1 MTEEDIGIVV
11 VDDDEGFL
19 DETKR
24 ALDGKVPTV
33 RFLTDVQRR
42 IDDGSTSVVV
52 LGPSF
57 ASEPAMESAAI
68 LGEDNEDLGIIL
80 VAADIAPTVLR
91 AAMRAGV
98 RDVIEPPLTE
108 QRLNDAVAP
117 LRRRRPAVELAM
129 SPREGKVVTVM
140 SPKGGSGKTVVAS
153 NLAVMLAQQLGDG
166 RVALVDADLQFGD
179 DSLVLQLE
187 PRLTVVN
194 IVHDID
200 RLDEALVDSVLARHP
215 SGLRVLPAPLEPA
228 YADEISLASMIDII
242 GVMRS
247 MFEVVVV
254 DTSSSFDELLL
265 SLLERSD
272 LALIVPAGEPD
283 LGRRWQAMRARLLSE
298 GILPEIQAKS
308 ELAREPQRARAR
320 IWLRMAAAFAS
331 GVALTFAIGTLHSP
345 AGLGSLR
352 EAVRINLPI
361 IELLPLS
368 KTATDVRRG
377 GELTILPDSTD
388 GIVLTLAAPGLAPD
402 SGLYELEIR
411 RGRQEVFRSKDLVP
425 GEGGVFVLLLPRN
438 RVEEGTHELLLRDSS
453 GKLVASFRLE
463 VELER

>member
-1 MTEEDIGIVV
+1 MIGEDVGIIV
-11 VDDDEGFL
+11 VDDDEEFL

-33 RFLTDVQRR
+33 RFLTDAQRR
-42 IDDGSTSVVV
+42 IDDGSISVVV

-68 LGEDNEDLGIIL
+68 LGEEYEDLGILL
-80 VAADIAPTVLR
+80 VTADIAPNVLR

-108 QRLNDAVAP
+108 ERLNDAVAP
-117 LRRRRPAVELAM
+117 IRRRRPVVEAAP
-129 SPREGKVVTVM
+129 SSREGKVVTVM
-140 SPKGGSGKTVVAS
+140 SPKGGSGKTVIAS
-153 NLAVMLAQQLGDG
+153 NLAVLLAQQLGDG

-254 DTSSSFDELLL
+254 DTSSSFDEMLL
-265 SLLERSD
+265 SILERSD
-272 LALIVPAGEPD
+272 FVLIVVDMDLLSVKNAKLALDTLRLLKFPSSKIRLVLNRAN
-283 LGRRWQAMRARLLSE
+283 ARARLDE
-298 GILPEIQAKS
+298 REIEKTLGTNIA
-308 ELAREPQRARAR
+308 AR
-320 IWLRMAAAFAS
+320 IPSDAAIPAS
-331 GVALTFAIGTLHSP
+331 VNEGRPVVLSSP
-345 AGLGSLR
+345 K
-352 EAVRINLPI
+352 
-361 IELLPLS
+361 S
-368 KTATDVRRG
+368 KTARG
-377 GELTILPDSTD
+377 FEE
-388 GIVLTLAAPGLAPD
+388 VAALITGTGAGPV
-402 SGLYELEIR
+402 
-411 RGRQEVFRSKDLVP
+411 RGRRS
-425 GEGGVFVLLLPRN
+425 RW
-438 RVEEGTHELLLRDSS
+438 R
-453 GKLVASFRLE
+453 
-463 VELER
+463 

>member
-42 IDDGSTSVVV
+42 IDDGSISVVV

-80 VAADIAPTVLR
+80 VAADIEPTVLR

-117 LRRRRPAVELAM
+117 LRRRRPAAELVM
-129 SPREGKVVTVM
+129 SPHEGKVVTVM
-140 SPKGGSGKTVVAS
+140 SPKGGSGKTVLAS
-153 NLAVMLAQQLGDG
+153 NLAVVLAQQLGDG
-166 RVALVDADLQFGD
+166 RVSLVDADLQFGD

-194 IVHDID
+194 IVHDMD

-215 SGLRVLPAPLEPA
+215 SGLRVLPAPIEPA
-228 YADEISLASMIDII
+228 YADEISIASMIDII

-272 LALIVPAGEPD
+272 LALIVVDMD
-283 LGRRWQAMRARLLSE
+283 LLSVKNAKLALDTLRLLKFPSSKIRLILNRSNARARLDE
-298 GILPEIQAKS
+298 REIEKTLGMNVA
-308 ELAREPQRARAR
+308 AR
-320 IWLRMAAAFAS
+320 IPSDAAIPAS
-331 GVALTFAIGTLHSP
+331 VNEGRPVV
-345 AGLGSLR
+345 LGS
-352 EAVRINLPI
+352 PK
-361 IELLPLS
+361 S
-368 KTATDVRRG
+368 KTARGFAEVAALVTGTRAGSARVRKSWWR
-377 GELTILPDSTD
+377 
-388 GIVLTLAAPGLAPD
+388 
-402 SGLYELEIR
+402 
-411 RGRQEVFRSKDLVP
+411 
-425 GEGGVFVLLLPRN
+425 
-438 RVEEGTHELLLRDSS
+438 
-453 GKLVASFRLE
+453 
-463 VELER
+463 

>member
-80 VAADIAPTVLR
+80 VAADIEPSVLR

-117 LRRRRPAVELAM
+117 LRRRRPAVELTV

-140 SPKGGSGKTVVAS
+140 SPKGGSGKTVLAS
-153 NLAVMLAQQLGDG
+153 NLAVLLAQQLGDG

-242 GVMRS
+242 GVLRS

-272 LALIVPAGEPD
+272 LALIVVDMD
-283 LGRRWQAMRARLLSE
+283 LLSVKNAKLALDTLRLLKFPSSKIRLILNRANARARLDE
-298 GILPEIQAKS
+298 REIEKTLGMNVA
-308 ELAREPQRARAR
+308 AR
-320 IWLRMAAAFAS
+320 IPSDAAIPAS
-331 GVALTFAIGTLHSP
+331 VNEGRPVV
-345 AGLGSLR
+345 LGS
-352 EAVRINLPI
+352 PK
-361 IELLPLS
+361 S
-368 KTATDVRRG
+368 KTARGFEEVAGLVTGTRTGSVRRK
-377 GELTILPDSTD
+377 SWW
-388 GIVLTLAAPGLAPD
+388 
-402 SGLYELEIR
+402 R
-411 RGRQEVFRSKDLVP
+411 
-425 GEGGVFVLLLPRN
+425 
-438 RVEEGTHELLLRDSS
+438 
-453 GKLVASFRLE
+453 
-463 VELER
+463 

>member
-1 MTEEDIGIVV
+1 MIGEDVGVIV
-11 VDDDEGFL
+11 VDDDEEFL

-42 IDDGSTSVVV
+42 IEDRSVSVVV

-68 LGEDNEDLGIIL
+68 LGEEHDDLGIIL
-80 VAADIAPTVLR
+80 VAADIDPSVLR

-108 QRLNDAVAP
+108 QRLHDAVAP
-117 LRRRRPAVELAM
+117 LLRRRPAVELAPLP
-129 SPREGKVVTVM
+129 SEGRVVTVM
-140 SPKGGSGKTVVAS
+140 SPKGGSGKTVLAS
-153 NLAVMLAQQLGDG
+153 NIAVMLAQQLGDG

-200 RLDEALVDSVLARHP
+200 RLDEPLVDSVLARHP
-215 SGLRVLPAPLEPA
+215 SGLRVLPAPLEPS
-228 YADEISLASMIDII
+228 YADEISVSAMVEIV

-272 LALIVPAGEPD
+272 LVLIVVDMD
-283 LGRRWQAMRARLLSE
+283 LLSVKNAKLALDTLRLLKFPSSKIKLVLNRANARARLDE
-298 GILPEIQAKS
+298 TEIEKTLGVKVS
-308 ELAREPQRARAR
+308 AR
-320 IWLRMAAAFAS
+320 IPSDAAIPAS
-331 GVALTFAIGTLHSP
+331 VNEGRPIVLSSP
-345 AGLGSLR
+345 K
-352 EAVRINLPI
+352 
-361 IELLPLS
+361 S
-368 KTATDVRRG
+368 KTARG
-377 GELTILPDSTD
+377 FEEAAALVTGARP
-388 GIVLTLAAPGLAPD
+388 AAPRA
-402 SGLYELEIR
+402 R
-411 RGRQEVFRSKDLVP
+411 RSRWRS
-425 GEGGVFVLLLPRN
+425 
-438 RVEEGTHELLLRDSS
+438 
-453 GKLVASFRLE
+453 
-463 VELER
+463 

>member
-80 VAADIAPTVLR
+80 VAADIEPSVLR

-108 QRLNDAVAP
+108 QRLNDAVTP
-117 LRRRRPAVELAM
+117 LRRRRPAVEMTM

-140 SPKGGSGKTVVAS
+140 SPKGGSGKTVLAS

-166 RVALVDADLQFGD
+166 RVSLVDADLQFGD

-215 SGLRVLPAPLEPA
+215 SGLRVLPAPLEPS

-272 LALIVPAGEPD
+272 LVLIVVDMD
-283 LGRRWQAMRARLLSE
+283 LLSVKNAKLALDTLRLLKFPSSKIRLILNRANARARLDE
-298 GILPEIQAKS
+298 REIEKTLGMKVA
-308 ELAREPQRARAR
+308 AR
-320 IWLRMAAAFAS
+320 IPSDAAIPAS
-331 GVALTFAIGTLHSP
+331 VNEGRPVV
-345 AGLGSLR
+345 LGS
-352 EAVRINLPI
+352 PK
-361 IELLPLS
+361 S
-368 KTATDVRRG
+368 KTARGFEEVAALVTGTRTGAVRVRK
-377 GELTILPDSTD
+377 SWW
-388 GIVLTLAAPGLAPD
+388 
-402 SGLYELEIR
+402 R
-411 RGRQEVFRSKDLVP
+411 
-425 GEGGVFVLLLPRN
+425 
-438 RVEEGTHELLLRDSS
+438 
-453 GKLVASFRLE
+453 
-463 VELER
+463 

>member
-80 VAADIAPTVLR
+80 VAADIEPSVLR

-98 RDVIEPPLTE
+98 RDVIEPPVTE

-117 LRRRRPAVELAM
+117 LRRRRPAVELTM

-140 SPKGGSGKTVVAS
+140 SPKGGSGKTVLAS
-153 NLAVMLAQQLGDG
+153 NLAVLLAQQLGDG
-166 RVALVDADLQFGD
+166 RVCLVDADLQFGD

-242 GVMRS
+242 GVLRS

-254 DTSSSFDELLL
+254 DTSSSFDEMLL

-272 LALIVPAGEPD
+272 LALIVVDMD
-283 LGRRWQAMRARLLSE
+283 LLSVKNAKLALDTLRLLKFPSSKIRLILNRSNARARLDE
-298 GILPEIQAKS
+298 REIEKTLGMNVA
-308 ELAREPQRARAR
+308 AR
-320 IWLRMAAAFAS
+320 IPSDAAIPAS
-331 GVALTFAIGTLHSP
+331 VNEGRPVV
-345 AGLGSLR
+345 LGS
-352 EAVRINLPI
+352 PK
-361 IELLPLS
+361 S
-368 KTATDVRRG
+368 KTARGFEEVAALVTGTRTGSVRR
-377 GELTILPDSTD
+377 
-388 GIVLTLAAPGLAPD
+388 
-402 SGLYELEIR
+402 
-411 RGRQEVFRSKDLVP
+411 RSWW
-425 GEGGVFVLLLPRN
+425 R
-438 RVEEGTHELLLRDSS
+438 
-453 GKLVASFRLE
+453 
-463 VELER
+463 

>member
-1 MTEEDIGIVV
+1 MTEEDIGIVVV

-80 VAADIAPTVLR
+80 VAAEIEPSVLR

-117 LRRRRPAVELAM
+117 LRRRRPVVELAM

-140 SPKGGSGKTVVAS
+140 SPKGGSGKTVLAS

-166 RVALVDADLQFGD
+166 RVSLVDADLQFGD

-194 IVHDID
+194 IIHDID

-242 GVMRS
+242 GVLRS

-254 DTSSSFDELLL
+254 DTSSSFDEMLL

-272 LALIVPAGEPD
+272 LALIVVDMD
-283 LGRRWQAMRARLLSE
+283 LLSVKNAKLALDTLRLLKFPSSKIRLVLNRANARARLDE
-298 GILPEIQAKS
+298 REIEKTLGMKVA
-308 ELAREPQRARAR
+308 AR
-320 IWLRMAAAFAS
+320 IPSDAAIPAS
-331 GVALTFAIGTLHSP
+331 VNEGRPVV
-345 AGLGSLR
+345 LGS
-352 EAVRINLPI
+352 PK
-361 IELLPLS
+361 S
-368 KTATDVRRG
+368 KTARGFEEVAALVTGTRTGSVRR
-377 GELTILPDSTD
+377 
-388 GIVLTLAAPGLAPD
+388 
-402 SGLYELEIR
+402 
-411 RGRQEVFRSKDLVP
+411 RSWW
-425 GEGGVFVLLLPRN
+425 R
-438 RVEEGTHELLLRDSS
+438 
-453 GKLVASFRLE
+453 
-463 VELER
+463 

>member
-80 VAADIAPTVLR
+80 VAAEIEPSVLR

-140 SPKGGSGKTVVAS
+140 SPKGGSGKTVLAS

-166 RVALVDADLQFGD
+166 RVSLVDADLQFGD

-200 RLDEALVDSVLARHP
+200 RLDEALVDSVLARHS

-254 DTSSSFDELLL
+254 DTSSSFDEMLL

-272 LALIVPAGEPD
+272 LALIVVDMD
-283 LGRRWQAMRARLLSE
+283 LLSVKNAKLALDTLRLLKFPSSKIRLILNRSNARARLDE
-298 GILPEIQAKS
+298 REIEKTLGMKVA
-308 ELAREPQRARAR
+308 AR
-320 IWLRMAAAFAS
+320 IPSDAAIPAS
-331 GVALTFAIGTLHSP
+331 VNEGRPVV
-345 AGLGSLR
+345 LGS
-352 EAVRINLPI
+352 PK
-361 IELLPLS
+361 S
-368 KTATDVRRG
+368 KTARGFEEVAALVTGTRTGSVRR
-377 GELTILPDSTD
+377 
-388 GIVLTLAAPGLAPD
+388 
-402 SGLYELEIR
+402 
-411 RGRQEVFRSKDLVP
+411 RSWW
-425 GEGGVFVLLLPRN
+425 R
-438 RVEEGTHELLLRDSS
+438 
-453 GKLVASFRLE
+453 
-463 VELER
+463 

>member
-1 MTEEDIGIVV
+1 MIGEDIGIIV
-11 VDDDEGFL
+11 VDDDEEFL

-33 RFLTDVQRR
+33 RFLTDAQRR
-42 IDDGSTSVVV
+42 IDDGSISVVV

-68 LGEDNEDLGIIL
+68 LGEEYEDLGILL
-80 VAADIAPTVLR
+80 VTADIAPSVLR

-108 QRLNDAVAP
+108 ERLNDAVAP
-117 LRRRRPAVELAM
+117 IRRRRPVAEAAP
-129 SPREGKVVTVM
+129 SPHEGKVVTVM
-140 SPKGGSGKTVVAS
+140 SPKGGSGKTVIAS
-153 NLAVMLAQQLGDG
+153 NLAVLLAQQLGDG
-166 RVALVDADLQFGD
+166 RAALVDADLQFGD

-254 DTSSSFDELLL
+254 DTSSSFDEMLL
-265 SLLERSD
+265 SILERSD
-272 LALIVPAGEPD
+272 FVLIVVDMDLLSVKNAKLALDTLRLLKFPSSKIRLVLNRAN
-283 LGRRWQAMRARLLSE
+283 ARARLDE
-298 GILPEIQAKS
+298 REIEKTLGTNVA
-308 ELAREPQRARAR
+308 AR
-320 IWLRMAAAFAS
+320 IPSDAAIPAS
-331 GVALTFAIGTLHSP
+331 VNEGRPIVLSSP
-345 AGLGSLR
+345 K
-352 EAVRINLPI
+352 
-361 IELLPLS
+361 S
-368 KTATDVRRG
+368 KTARG
-377 GELTILPDSTD
+377 FEE
-388 GIVLTLAAPGLAPD
+388 VAALITGTRPGPV
-402 SGLYELEIR
+402 
-411 RGRQEVFRSKDLVP
+411 RGRRS
-425 GEGGVFVLLLPRN
+425 RW
-438 RVEEGTHELLLRDSS
+438 R
-453 GKLVASFRLE
+453 
-463 VELER
+463 